1 MAKFCIKC
9 GSKINPGMK
18 FCVACG
24 NKLVANNEPEVR
36 DKDGLPTNERAIVD
50 SIDYEK
56 IAAEAVT
63 STSSEPNQNLSN
75 IYKEQSK
82 KNRNQAII
90 ALVISILFIGSG
102 FIALDIGVG
111 IYLLI
116 AGVLVLAFA
125 VFMFVLARE
134 NKKNYEEEQNK

>member
-1 MAKFCIKC
+1 MAKFCVKC

-18 FCVACG
+18 FCVSCG
-24 NKLVANNEPEVR
+24 NKLVVNNEPEVR
-36 DKDGLPTNERAIVD
+36 DKDGLTASERAIVD

-56 IAAEAVT
+56 IAAEAVA
-63 STSSEPNQNLSN
+63 STSSEANQNLSN
-75 IYKEQSK
+75 IYKEASK
-82 KNRNQAII
+82 KNRNNAII

>member
-1 MAKFCIKC
+1 MAKFCVKC

-18 FCVACG
+18 FCVSCG
-24 NKLVANNEPEVR
+24 NKLVVNNEPEVR
-36 DKDGLPTNERAIVD
+36 DKDGLTASERAIVD

-56 IAAEAVT
+56 IAAEAVV

-75 IYKEQSK
+75 IYKEESK
-82 KNRNQAII
+82 KNRNKAII

-134 NKKNYEEEQNK
+134 NKKNYEEEQ